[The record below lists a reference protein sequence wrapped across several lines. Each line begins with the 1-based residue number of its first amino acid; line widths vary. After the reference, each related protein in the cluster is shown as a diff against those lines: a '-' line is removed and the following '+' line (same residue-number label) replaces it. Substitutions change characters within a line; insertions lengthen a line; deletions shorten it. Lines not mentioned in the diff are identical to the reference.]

1 MNSSDTEISQKKS
14 SLFKNI
20 LRLTIPLA
28 IGVAIFWF
36 LYRETDFDKMWAT
49 IKDANFAILLFSLI
63 FGLAG
68 NVIRALRWE
77 LLIRPLGYEP
87 SRMNLI
93 YAVLGNYAVNL
104 ALPRAGEIWRCGVI
118 AKAEKIPFVKL
129 IGTLIIDRAF
139 DTIMVI
145 CITLFACTFNVDV
158 FINYIRDHEALSGI
172 ADKLA
177 YSWWTYAFLLSGI
190 VVFVLIFTV
199 FKNTTPVLKLKSFF
213 GGIWLDMKKVWLMK
227 EKVRFLIY
235 TVSIWVC
242 YFLYFYITLYAFDFT
257 RHLGFTAGLVAFTLS
272 SISMAIPT
280 NGGIGVWHA
289 AVVLSLG
296 LYGVTK
302 SSGEA
307 FAFAVFTIQNLWIIL
322 YGTLSIFAIS
332 FKKEKENRN

>member
-1 MNSSDTEISQKKS
+1 MSSSDNEVPEKKS

-49 IKDANFAILLFSLI
+49 IKDANFGILLFSLI

-68 NVIRALRWE
+68 NIFRALRWE

-87 SRMNLI
+87 LRMNLI

-104 ALPRAGEIWRCGVI
+104 AIPRAGEIWRCGVI
-118 AKAEKIPFVKL
+118 AKTEKIPFVKL

-158 FINYIRDHEALSGI
+158 FINYIRDNQALSKI
-172 ADKLA
+172 ADDLIH
-177 YSWWTYAFLLSGI
+177 SQWTYIVLGSGVLFL
-190 VVFVLIFTV
+190 VLIFTV
-199 FKNTTPVLKLKSFF
+199 FKNTSLVVKLKGLFR
-213 GGIWLDMKKVWLMK
+213 GIWLDMKKVWMMK
-227 EKVRFLIY
+227 EKTRFFIY

-257 RHLGFTAGLVAFTLS
+257 KHLGFTAGLVAFTLS

-302 SSGEA
+302 ASGEA

-332 FKKEKENRN
+332 FKKSKT